1 MEQDVWEPVLPLV
14 SSPARYTDHEWNA
27 RRKPMA
33 QAAVRAL
40 LLYPDCYEQ
49 GASDYGLS
57 VVYHVLNDHPD
68 FAADR
73 AFLPWPDMR
82 QAMRARGLR
91 LFGLES
97 REPAA
102 GMHVVFLLMPSAISF
117 AAIPILM
124 SLAGAPLVAAER
136 GDNDPI
142 VIGLGPAAANPEPVA
157 EFLDA
162 VLLGDLEHALLEI
175 CSAIAEQTRAPRD
188 ERLARLAG
196 IEGVYVP
203 AFYAGAPGRGAQ
215 PTHRD
220 APPIVRF
227 RTASLDEATFPAE
240 PVVPFVATKL
250 ESAQVEIARGCAC
263 QSALCAHRYRSGP
276 ARTRPA
282 EQVARLALRTLDRT
296 GYDALT
302 LLGAH
307 GLRPDEAAG
316 VVSEC
321 LAALGEQRVRVR
333 LPSLPA
339 SHIEAVSA
347 LGLPAL
353 DVEMGPASDR
363 LRTML
368 ELQGM
373 EEIKRAVERAVA
385 AGARNVCLHITVGM
399 PGETEEDVRQAGL
412 HINELSRLSRLP
424 AGRARG
430 LRLAAEIHVFRPE
443 PHTPGQW
450 SGTLP
455 VEVMRGRLAAIRETG
470 GRRVQLRLPSCEE
483 VILAACLARAG
494 REMSGALRSIIAD
507 GENSLDPGALVEA
520 LQRAGVD
527 VEGEA
532 CRRLDPRDRL
542 PWDHLQY
549 AASREELEAAAGM
562 VGL

>member
-1 MEQDVWEPVLPLV
+1 
-14 SSPARYTDHEWNA
+14 
-27 RRKPMA
+27 MA